1 MDALNGLVKQGK
13 VRTLGASVMFG
24 YLFNNMQFVAKE
36 KYLTPFSVIENHYN
50 LLYREE
56 EEREIISI
64 MNISLILY
72 SPLAACHLARNTIV
86 RCHR

>member
-13 VRTLGASVMFG
+13 VKTLGASMMFG

-56 EEREIISI
+56 REMISK

-72 SPLAACHLARNTIV
+72 SPLAAYHLARNAIV